1 MEDFT
6 DLYTLQRQVKEG
18 LGELFPDRIWVC
30 AEIAALQVRNN
41 GHCYLDL
48 VQSENGV
55 QKAKAKAIIWAGKYP
70 MLSRFYRE
78 TTGSS
83 MQAGQQVQVL
93 VQVNYSEL
101 YGLSLIIDDINPEYT
116 LGDAEKQKK
125 ITVERLTREGLLERQ
140 ARLELCRLP
149 YRLAVVSARDAAGYG
164 DFCRH
169 LEAGG
174 YAFDVVLVEAAMQG
188 IDAPASICRALALVD
203 GCTLNGSAQNDDTGE
218 CLEGP
223 FDAVLILRGG
233 GSALD
238 LACYD
243 DYSLCAA
250 IALCPVPVFTAVG
263 HDKDYHVADMVA
275 YMSVKTPTALAD
287 VFIGFCEE
295 ENSLINQMG
304 ARLKRAFAAR
314 LAAEEYHI
322 RMLALRVRQSCAGK
336 IALQE
341 ALLQRYESRIVS
353 SDPRKLLERGYTLV
367 TDAAGTV
374 LKSVV
379 GLRKGDSIRVMMS
392 DGTVRATID

>member
-125 ITVERLTREGLLERQ
+125 ITVERLTREGLLELQ
-140 ARLELCRLP
+140 TRLELCRLP

-188 IDAPASICRALALVD
+188 IDAPASICKALASI
-203 GCTLNGSAQNDDTGE
+203 GEGS
-218 CLEGP
+218 
-223 FDAVLILRGG
+223 FDAALILRGG

-250 IALCPVPVFTAVG
+250 IARCPVPVFTAVG

-275 YMSVKTPTALAD
+275 YMSVKTPTALSD

-295 ENSLINQMG
+295 ENALINQLG